1 MGNVYFKVLTKTDN
15 PKKKV
20 SIRIRYKNGK
30 IDQST
35 ASGQMVQ
42 LRYWDLEKQ
51 SFRKINFPGKD
62 KMVAKLK
69 SLEVHVLKK
78 AEAEEIKTGWLV
90 ETVDRYLHPGKY
102 RNEDRQNMFDWIENW
117 ISKSQNVYRVVR
129 TYHSTL
135 EDMKD
140 FDADADWE
148 DINLN
153 YYDDF
158 VTYLTE
164 KGLAKNTIGGRIKNL
179 KLFCNVSFER
189 NVHNNSIYKS
199 FKKPVEDSYHVYLNE
214 EELKTLSE
222 LDFSETP
229 YLDRVRDL
237 FLVGC
242 WTGLRFSDIYKI
254 NKNNLDGNFF
264 RIEQQK
270 TKGRVVIPCHSEVAR
285 IFKKYDGELP
295 TMISNQKFNTYLK
308 TVCKKAKLNTN
319 VSKGMTIGGKRIIE
333 VKEKWELIASHT
345 ARRSFAT
352 NLYKSGFPSISIMAI
367 TGHKTEKAF
376 LSYIKVS
383 EEEHAEMLMKHWKS
397 KL

>member
-15 PKKKV
+15 LNKKV
-20 SIRIRYKNGK
+20 SIRIRYKDGK
-30 IDQST
+30 IDQAT

-42 LRYWDLEKQ
+42 LRHWDLDKQ
-51 SFRKINFPGKD
+51 SFRKTNFPGKD
-62 KMVAKLK
+62 KMIAKLK

-78 AEAEEIKTGWLV
+78 AKAEEIKTGWLV

-117 ISKSQNVYRVVR
+117 IGKSQNVYRVVR

-140 FDADADWE
+140 FDADSDWE

-199 FKKPVEDSYHVYLNE
+199 FKKPVEESYHVYLNE
-214 EELKTLSE
+214 DELKTISE
-222 LDFSETP
+222 LDLSESP

-254 NKNNLDGNFF
+254 NKNNLNGNFF

-270 TKGRVVIPCHSEVAR
+270 TKGRVVIPCHPEVAR
-285 IFKKYDGELP
+285 IFKKYDGEMP

-308 TVCKKAKLNTN
+308 TICKKANLNTT
-319 VSKGMTIGGKRIIE
+319 VSKGMTVGGKRITE
-333 VKEKWELIASHT
+333 VKKKWELIASHT

-383 EEEHAEMLMKHWKS
+383 EEEHAEMLEKHWAK
-397 KL
+397 